1 MLIPLLCSRNS
12 CKYYSHST
20 TAIVVTKWTTL
31 MTGEGVG
38 GGGGD
43 LRAISTMILSD
54 NWLKS
59 LNIIFFA
66 RIMYLNTYSGK
77 LLYSEHNTW
86 TITNEHNNRDYTLEV
101 LLIYSTIP
109 SCQWTHTFRL

>member
-38 GGGGD
+38 GGGD
-43 LRAISTMILSD
+43 FRAISTMILSD
-54 NWLKS
+54 N
-59 LNIIFFA
+59 
-66 RIMYLNTYSGK
+66 
-77 LLYSEHNTW
+77 
-86 TITNEHNNRDYTLEV
+86 
-101 LLIYSTIP
+101 
-109 SCQWTHTFRL
+109 

>member
-38 GGGGD
+38 GGD
-43 LRAISTMILSD
+43 FRAISTMILSD

-66 RIMYLNTYSGK
+66 WIMYLNTYSGK

>member
-38 GGGGD
+38 GGGD
-43 LRAISTMILSD
+43 FRAISTMILSD

-101 LLIYSTIP
+101 LSIYSTIP